1 MGIELRKLLDQGLH
15 SEDMPITAPWQEDRA
30 MTSRQT
36 AARKTQNDIE
46 IAISSELW
54 KIR

>member
-1 MGIELRKLLDQGLH
+1 MGIQLRKLLDQGLY

-30 MTSRQT
+30 MTVNKLPQERH
-36 AARKTQNDIE
+36 KNYIE
-46 IAISSELW
+46 KAVSSELW